1 MKLDTALDLL
11 VKYVDPKNYDKI
23 MADNQSKVTPVYL
36 KVLRVFMNK
45 IGEINPDDYR
55 KLKVIKALAAT
66 HSKDEII
73 QGIFAVL

>member
-1 MKLDTALDLL
+1 ME
-11 VKYVDPKNYDKI
+11 N
-23 MADNQSKVTPVYL
+23 NQSNVTPVYL

-45 IGEINPDDYR
+45 IGEINPDHYG
-55 KLKVIKALAAT
+55 KLKDIKAIAAT